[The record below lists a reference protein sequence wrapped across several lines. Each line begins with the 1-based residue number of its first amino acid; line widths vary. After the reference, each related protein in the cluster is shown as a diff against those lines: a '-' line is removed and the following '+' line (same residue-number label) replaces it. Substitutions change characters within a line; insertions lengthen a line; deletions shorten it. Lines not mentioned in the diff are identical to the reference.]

1 MRVGSCRSAR
11 GVVLIL
17 IFKQYDCSLNLY
29 DMGKGHVLY
38 FGTRRRV
45 QKTIWIQIVVEDTVV
60 PPRPSA
66 TVGCHVEST
75 AISHRK
81 YPKNV
86 NSLSLD
92 AKKMNDKILSQAGKW
107 STSLRSSQRHVFNKR
122 LFPTTGL
129 G

>member
-45 QKTIWIQIVVEDTVV
+45 QKTIWIQIVVKDTVCSCESCDEATRV
-60 PPRPSA
+60 LGPSLYVFKSLL
-66 TVGCHVEST
+66 TSYKVIYCFRNY
-75 AISHRK
+75 IS
-81 YPKNV
+81 
-86 NSLSLD
+86 S
-92 AKKMNDKILSQAGKW
+92 
-107 STSLRSSQRHVFNKR
+107 NK
-122 LFPTTGL
+122 LI
-129 G
+129 